1 MPSEAVRGR
10 RVRLFTLNHVRENDL
25 LKSSAGT
32 GWVCKVLIRVLKNRE
47 TPIRIFNLLFCCRWT
62 NT

>member
-10 RVRLFTLNHVRENDL
+10 GVRLITLNHGGENDL
-25 LKSSAGT
+25 LKSSAGA
-32 GWVCKVLIRVLKNRE
+32 GWVSKVLVRVLKDCE

-62 NT
+62 NI